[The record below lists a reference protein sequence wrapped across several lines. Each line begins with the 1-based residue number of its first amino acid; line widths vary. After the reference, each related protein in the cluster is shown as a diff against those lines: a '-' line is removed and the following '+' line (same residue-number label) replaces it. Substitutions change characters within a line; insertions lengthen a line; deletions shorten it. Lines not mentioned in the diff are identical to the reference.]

1 MLFIDASGE
10 GHFEKGKNQNVL
22 RDEDIEAIASAY
34 KAYETKDK
42 YSYVASYDEIK
53 ENEYNLNIPR
63 YVDTFEDEEM
73 VDIEDVRANIASIER
88 ELKEVQ
94 AQMDVYLKE
103 LGL

>member
-1 MLFIDASGE
+1 MAQVTNFFVGANSGE
-10 GHFEKGKNQNVL
+10 GF
-22 RDEDIEAIASAY
+22 R
-34 KAYETKDK
+34 
-42 YSYVASYDEIK
+42 
-53 ENEYNLNIPR
+53 NL
-63 YVDTFEDEEM
+63 FSEM